1 MKRNKVIIFIISVIF
16 LLSLVWILF
25 PNKSA
30 EVKSF
35 TYEIEEN
42 IDELIIEVNFQFTKN
57 TGNFS
62 YATIVLDSFFYQRLK
77 NPESIEPIFLNGGV
91 SGSTRIIINKEGL
104 TSDFIESL
112 KSKERNPFR
121 AISIGEEIIL

>member
-1 MKRNKVIIFIISVIF
+1 MI
-16 LLSLVWILF
+16 LLLCLVWILF

-42 IDELIIEVNFQFTKN
+42 NDELIIEVNYQFTNN

-91 SGSTRIIINKEGL
+91 SGSTRIIINKEDL

-112 KSKERNPFR
+112 KSKERNPFN
-121 AISIGEEIIL
+121 AISIGEEISL

>member
-1 MKRNKVIIFIISVIF
+1 MIF
-16 LLSLVWILF
+16 LLCLVWILF

-35 TYEIEEN
+35 NYEIEEN
-42 IDELIIEVNFQFTKN
+42 NDDLIFEVNFQFIN
-57 TGNFS
+57 YTGDFS

-77 NPESIEPIFLNGGV
+77 NPESVEPIFLNGLV
-91 SGSTRIIINKEGL
+91 SGSTTIIINKEDL
-104 TSDFIESL
+104 TPDFIESL

>member
-1 MKRNKVIIFIISVIF
+1 MTF
-16 LLSLVWILF
+16 LLCLVWILF

-42 IDELIIEVNFQFTKN
+42 NEELIIEASYQFTNN

-91 SGSTRIIINKEGL
+91 SGSTRIIINKEDL

-112 KSKERNPFR
+112 KSKERNPFH

>member
-1 MKRNKVIIFIISVIF
+1 MIF
-16 LLSLVWILF
+16 LLCLVWILF

-42 IDELIIEVNFQFTKN
+42 NDELIIEVNFQFTNN

-77 NPESIEPIFLNGGV
+77 NPESIEPIFLNGVV
-91 SGSTRIIINKEGL
+91 SGSTRIIINKEDL

-112 KSKERNPFR
+112 KSKERNPFH
-121 AISIGEEIIL
+121 AISIGEEISL

>member
-1 MKRNKVIIFIISVIF
+1 MIF
-16 LLSLVWILF
+16 LLCLVWILF

-42 IDELIIEVNFQFTKN
+42 NDELIIEANFQFTIN

-62 YATIVLDSFFYQRLK
+62 YATIVLDSFFYERLK

-91 SGSTRIIINKEGL
+91 SGSTIIIINSEDL

>member
-16 LLSLVWILF
+16 LLCLMWILF
-25 PNKSA
+25 PNKNA

-42 IDELIIEVNFQFTKN
+42 NDELIIEVNYQFFNN

-62 YATIVLDSFFYQRLK
+62 YVTIVLDSFFYERLK
-77 NPESIEPIFLNGGV
+77 NPESIEPIFLNGVV
-91 SGSTRIIINKEGL
+91 SGSTRIIINKEDL

-121 AISIGEEIIL
+121 AISIGEEINL